1 VARAGFARN
10 DVLMQILQVEGLS
23 HSYGE
28 RHVLRNLSLVITAGE
43 SVALIGPNGSGK
55 STLLRL
61 VAGLLAPSSGHAKLV
76 GSAVTA
82 GRPEVGIVF
91 QESRLLPWRTVLR
104 NVTLPLELAGESL
117 PGARATAE
125 AALVRVGAGTLLHR
139 SPAEISGGERGRVA
153 LARALVRQPS
163 LLLLDEPFAALDA
176 ITRARLDDELP
187 ELVAGAATLLVT
199 HDVAEALLVAD
210 RVLLLGADGA
220 IHLEVPGLRSI
231 PSAQR
236 RAALLSPDG
245 AARQTRLYAALDA
258 VSHA

>member
-1 VARAGFARN
+1 MH
-10 DVLMQILQVEGLS
+10 VLEVSGLS
-23 HSYGE
+23 HSYGD
-28 RHVLRNLSLVITAGE
+28 RHVLRNLSLVIAPGE
-43 SVALIGPNGSGK
+43 SVALLGPNGSGK

-61 VAGLLAPSSGHAKLV
+61 VAGLITPTAGRIVLAGTAAS
-76 GSAVTA
+76 A

-91 QESRLLPWRTVLR
+91 QEPHLLPWRTVLR

-117 PGARATAE
+117 TAARATAE
-125 AALVRVGAGTLLHR
+125 AALTRVGASGLVGR
-139 SPAEISGGERGRVA
+139 NPAEISGGERGRVA

-210 RVLLLGADGA
+210 RVLMLGADGA
-220 IHLEVPGLRSI
+220 IHSEVPGLRSL
-231 PSAQR
+231 PAAER

-245 AARQTRLYAALDA
+245 AVLQSRLFAALDSVA
-258 VSHA
+258 HA

>member
-1 VARAGFARN
+1 
-10 DVLMQILQVEGLS
+10 MPILHVEGLS

-28 RHVLRNLSLVITAGE
+28 RHVLRNLSLAIAAGE
-43 SVALIGPNGSGK
+43 SVALLGPNGSGK

-61 VAGLLAPSSGHAKLV
+61 VAGLLTPKAGRIALV
-76 GSAVTA
+76 GSAAAA

-91 QESRLLPWRTVLR
+91 QESRLLLWRTVLR
-104 NVTLPLELAGESL
+104 NVTLPLELAGEPL
-117 PGARATAE
+117 AAARATAE
-125 AALVRVGAGTLLHR
+125 AALKRVGAGGLLDR
-139 SPAEISGGERGRVA
+139 NPAEISGGERGRVA

-210 RVLLLGADGA
+210 RVLMLGADGA
-220 IHLEVPGLRSI
+220 IHLEVPGLRSL
-231 PSAQR
+231 PSAER

-245 AARQTRLYAALDA
+245 AARQTRLYAALDSVA
-258 VSHA
+258 HA

>member
-1 VARAGFARN
+1 
-10 DVLMQILQVEGLS
+10 MPILHVEGLS
-23 HSYGE
+23 HSFGE
-28 RHVLRNLSLVITAGE
+28 RPVLRNLSLSIAAGE
-43 SVALIGPNGSGK
+43 SVALLGANGSGK

-61 VAGLLAPSSGHAKLV
+61 VAGLLTPTAGQIALV
-76 GSAVTA
+76 GSAAAA

-104 NVTLPLELAGESL
+104 NVTLPLELTGMSL
-117 PGARATAE
+117 TSARTMAA
-125 AALVRVGAGTLLHR
+125 AALARVGAGGLLDR

-153 LARALVRQPS
+153 LARAMVRTPS

-210 RVLLLGADGA
+210 RVLMLGSDGA
-220 IHLEVPGLRSI
+220 ISLEVPGLRSI
-231 PSAQR
+231 PAAER
-236 RAALLSPDG
+236 RRALLSPDG
-245 AARQTRLYAALDA
+245 AARQTRLFEALNA

>member
-1 VARAGFARN
+1 
-10 DVLMQILQVEGLS
+10 MQILQVEGLS
-23 HSYGE
+23 YSYGE

-117 PGARATAE
+117 PSARATAE

-220 IHLEVPGLRSI
+220 IHLEVPGLRST

-245 AARQTRLYAALDA
+245 TARQTRLYAALDS
-258 VSHA
+258 VSNA

>member
-1 VARAGFARN
+1 
-10 DVLMQILQVEGLS
+10 MPILHVEGLS
-23 HSYGE
+23 HSFGE
-28 RHVLRNLSLVITAGE
+28 RPVLRNLSLSIAAGE
-43 SVALIGPNGSGK
+43 SVALLGANGSGK

-61 VAGLLAPSSGHAKLV
+61 VAGLLTPTAGQIALV
-76 GSAVTA
+76 GSVAAA

-117 PGARATAE
+117 SSARATAE
-125 AALVRVGAGTLLHR
+125 AALRRVGAGGLLDR
-139 SPAEISGGERGRVA
+139 NPAEISGGERGRVA

-187 ELVAGAATLLVT
+187 ELVAGAATLLV
-199 HDVAEALLVAD
+199 AD
-210 RVLLLGADGA
+210 RVLMLSADGA
-220 IHLEVPGLRSI
+220 IHLEVPGLRSV
-231 PSAQR
+231 PSAER

-245 AARQTRLYAALDA
+245 AARQMRLYAALDS

>member
-1 VARAGFARN
+1 MDEPMADAVILETRKLVKEFKGFIAVN
-10 DVLMQILQVEGLS
+10 QVDLQVRRGTI
-23 HSYGE
+23 H
-28 RHVLRNLSLVITAGE
+28 
-43 SVALIGPNGSGK
+43 ALIGPNGSGK

-76 GSAVTA
+76 GSAVTS

-117 PGARATAE
+117 PSARATAE

-199 HDVAEALLVAD
+199 HDVSEALLVAD
-210 RVLLLGADGA
+210 RVLLLGSDGA
-220 IHLEVPGLRSI
+220 ISLEVPGLRSI
-231 PSAQR
+231 PAAER
-236 RAALLSPDG
+236 RKALLSPDG
-245 AARQTRLYAALDA
+245 AARQSRLFEALNA

>member
-1 VARAGFARN
+1 MP
-10 DVLMQILQVEGLS
+10 VLQIEGLS
-23 HSYGE
+23 HSYGD
-28 RHVLRNLSLVITAGE
+28 RRVLSNLSLAIDAGE
-43 SVALIGPNGSGK
+43 SVALLGANGSGK

-61 VAGLLAPSSGHAKLV
+61 VAGLLTPTAGQISLV
-76 GSAVTA
+76 GSAAAA

-104 NVTLPLELAGESL
+104 NVTLPLELTGMSL
-117 PGARATAE
+117 TSARTAAA
-125 AALVRVGAGTLLHR
+125 AALARVGAGGLLDR

-153 LARALVRQPS
+153 LARAMVRTPS

-210 RVLLLGADGA
+210 RVLLLGSNGA
-220 IHLEVPGLRSI
+220 ISLEVPGLRSI
-231 PSAQR
+231 PSAER
-236 RAALLSPDG
+236 RKALLSPDG
-245 AARQTRLYAALDA
+245 AARQTRLYEALTA

>member
-1 VARAGFARN
+1 
-10 DVLMQILQVEGLS
+10 MPILQVDGLS
-23 HSYGE
+23 HSFVE
-28 RHVLRNLSLVITAGE
+28 RHVLRNLSLSIDAGE
-43 SVALIGPNGSGK
+43 SVALLGANGSGK

-61 VAGLLAPSSGHAKLV
+61 VAGLLTPTAGRINLV
-76 GSAVTA
+76 GSTAAA

-91 QESRLLPWRTVLR
+91 QEARLLPWRTVLR

-117 PGARATAE
+117 TTARATAE
-125 AALVRVGAGTLLHR
+125 ATLARVRAGGLVDRNP
-139 SPAEISGGERGRVA
+139 SEISGGERGRVA
-153 LARALVRQPS
+153 LARALVRRPS

-210 RVLLLGADGA
+210 RVLVLGSDGA
-220 IHLEVPGLRSI
+220 IELEVPGLRSL
-231 PSAQR
+231 SSVER

-245 AARQTRLYAALDA
+245 AARQTRLYAALDS
-258 VSHA
+258 VPHA

>member
-1 VARAGFARN
+1 
-10 DVLMQILQVEGLS
+10 MPILLVDGLS
-23 HSYGE
+23 HSYGK
-28 RHVLRNLSLVITAGE
+28 RQVLRSISLEIGAGE
-43 SVALIGPNGSGK
+43 SVALLGPNGSGK

-61 VAGLLAPSSGHAKLV
+61 VAGLLTPTAGHVALA
-76 GSAVTA
+76 GSAAAA
-82 GRPEVGIVF
+82 GRPEVGILF

-117 PGARATAE
+117 PRARTTAE
-125 AALVRVGAGTLLHR
+125 AALKSVGAGQLLER
-139 SPAEISGGERGRVA
+139 NPTEISGGERGRAA
-153 LARALVRQPS
+153 LARALVRKPA

-199 HDVAEALLVAD
+199 HDISEALLVAD
-210 RVLLLGADGA
+210 RVLMLGADGA
-220 IHLEVPGLRSI
+220 IHLEVPGLRGL
-231 PSAQR
+231 PSAGR

-245 AARQTRLYAALDA
+245 AARQTRLHEALDA

>member
-1 VARAGFARN
+1 
-10 DVLMQILQVEGLS
+10 MQILQVDGLS
-23 HSYGE
+23 HSFGE
-28 RHVLRNLSLVITAGE
+28 RDVLRNLSLSIAAGE
-43 SVALIGPNGSGK
+43 SVALLGANGSGK

-61 VAGLLAPSSGHAKLV
+61 VAGLLTPTAGQIALV
-76 GSAVTA
+76 GSAAAA

-117 PGARATAE
+117 SSARATAE
-125 AALVRVGAGTLLHR
+125 AALKRVGAGGLLDR
-139 SPAEISGGERGRVA
+139 NPAEISGGERGRVA

-210 RVLLLGADGA
+210 RVLVLGSDGA
-220 IHLEVPGLRSI
+220 IQLEVPGLRGQ
-231 PSAQR
+231 PAAGR

-245 AARQTRLYAALDA
+245 AARQTRLYAALDS